1 MHETRK
7 NLSRKKEKND
17 STLEKEKQRQVARQW
32 WKQPTSSSTLAWVH
46 SGGARGTSQGEVRE
60 WHRQANHSMAANA
73 NETINLLNSTQE
85 ETEEL
90 ELDQTLTLEEG
101 QDDTT
106 ARDENRGE
114 KAKNGMG
121 EGKRH

>member
-1 MHETRK
+1 MHEARK
-7 NLSRKKEKND
+7 DLNKRREKKDN
-17 STLEKEKQRQVARQW
+17 TLEKEKQRQVARLW
-32 WKQPTSSSTLAWVH
+32 WKQPTSSSPLAWVH

-90 ELDQTLTLEEG
+90 DLDQTLTLEEG
-101 QDDTT
+101 QDDAT
-106 ARDENRGE
+106 AREENSGE
-114 KAKNGMG
+114 KAKNGKG